1 MEQILQFIGQNKYV
15 LTIGFIAFIIQFE
28 GLVYLMSHK
37 QSDFSY
43 SGHEFEWF
51 DGDAKKTILA
61 ILAFIFG
68 IATFGI
74 CIFKFNNRKDL
85 IWNL

>member
-1 MEQILQFIGQNKYV
+1 MEQILQFILFNKYILIV
-15 LTIGFIAFIIQFE
+15 SLIAFIIQFE

-68 IATFGI
+68 IATFGV
-74 CIFKFNNRKDL
+74 CIFHMY
-85 IWNL
+85 IQIQQ

>member
-1 MEQILQFIGQNKYV
+1 MKQILQFIGQNKYV

-61 ILAFIFG
+61 ILAF
-68 IATFGI
+68 TFWYSH
-74 CIFKFNNRKDL
+74 
-85 IWNL
+85 IWSLYFPHVYSNSAIERL

>member
-1 MEQILQFIGQNKYV
+1 MEQILQFILFNKYILIV
-15 LTIGFIAFIIQFE
+15 SLIAFIIQFK
-28 GLVYLMSHK
+28 GLAYLMSHK

-68 IATFGI
+68 IATFGV
-74 CIFKFNNRKDL
+74 CIFH
-85 IWNL
+85 IYIQIQQ

>member
-1 MEQILQFIGQNKYV
+1 MKQILQFIGQNKYV

-61 ILAFIFG
+61 ILAFTFG
-68 IATFGI
+68 IASFGV
-74 CIFKFNNRKDL
+74 CIFHMY
-85 IWNL
+85 IQIQQ

>member
-1 MEQILQFIGQNKYV
+1 MKQILQFIGQNKYV

-61 ILAFIFG
+61 ILAFTFG
-68 IATFGI
+68 IATFGV
-74 CIFKFNNRKDL
+74 CIFHMYIQKQQ
-85 IWNL
+85 